1 VKKLGSEQFYYSL
14 VPDILEEEEAAAE
27 GLDIVDEEWL
37 VALLLDFFELL
48 S

>member
-14 VPDILEEEEAAAE
+14 VPDILEEEAAAE